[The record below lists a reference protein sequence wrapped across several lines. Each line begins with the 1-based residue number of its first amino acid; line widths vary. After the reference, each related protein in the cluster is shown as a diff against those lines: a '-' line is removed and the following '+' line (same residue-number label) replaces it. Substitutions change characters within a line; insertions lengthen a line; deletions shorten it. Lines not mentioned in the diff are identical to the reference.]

1 MTPDPRGQW
10 PRALAHYGAA
20 VRYSQHGDAPKA
32 QAHFGRA
39 LHYTSKS
46 KKAGQRSAGF
56 GGGGDAERSLQTAN
70 AVTGLLYSRVP
81 ISSYDNGDD
90 KGGAKDY
97 FRAVNGPWAPYFE
110 KQKAV
115 AGSRFG
121 EIKATPLL
129 VDAINVL
136 NQRGQS
142 ILYCAYRWL
151 SMLPTSPRGSG
162 SDFRASIDCIRN
174 VPGINLSIRNAKNA
188 YNEIDMALS
197 GLATDHPSLVFIL
210 DEVGKFCNLSD
221 VAAGALHAADCNVF
235 SVLHQRIFTGGI
247 SPIGSASR

>member
-1 MTPDPRGQW
+1 MRLKLKRTLG
-10 PRALAHYGAA
+10 
-20 VRYSQHGDAPKA
+20 VRFTTQAKA
-32 QAHFGRA
+32 
-39 LHYTSKS
+39 KS
-46 KKAGQRSAGF
+46 GQRSAGF
-56 GGGGDAERSLQTAN
+56 GGGGDAERLLQRAN

-90 KGGAKDY
+90 KGAKDY

-110 KQKAV
+110 KQAAV
-115 AGSRFG
+115 TGSRFG

-151 SMLPTSPRGSG
+151 SMLPSSPRGSG
-162 SDFRASIDCIRN
+162 SDFSASIDCILT
-174 VPGINLSIRNAKNA
+174 VPGINLSIRNAKNT
-188 YNEIDMALS
+188 YGEIDMALS
-197 GLATDHPSLVFIL
+197 GLVTDHPSLVFIL

-235 SVLHQRIFTGGI
+235 SVLHQRIFFAGGI